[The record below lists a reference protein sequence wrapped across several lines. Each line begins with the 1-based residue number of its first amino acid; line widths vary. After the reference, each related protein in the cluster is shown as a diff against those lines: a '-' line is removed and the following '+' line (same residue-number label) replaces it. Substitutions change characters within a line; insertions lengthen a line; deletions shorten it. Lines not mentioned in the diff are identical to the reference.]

1 MINITMSKSIV
12 MLTGELLIMLV
23 IFALG
28 VIALIGV
35 IKDIINC
42 ISNND
47 CGAIVLLIALVT
59 CLAIATI
66 TALIRILIIT
76 GVVNITLVSRAVGD
90 VLCVV

>member
-23 IFALG
+23 IFVLG

-35 IKDIINC
+35 IKDIISC
-42 ISNND
+42 ISDND
-47 CGAIVLLIALVT
+47 GAIVLLIALVT

-76 GVVNITLVSRAVGD
+76 GVVNITLVSRVVGD
-90 VLCVV
+90 VLCAV

>member
-23 IFALG
+23 IFVLG

-35 IKDIINC
+35 IKDIISC
-42 ISNND
+42 VSDND
-47 CGAIVLLIALVT
+47 SGAIILLIALVT

-76 GVVNITLVSRAVGD
+76 GVVNITLVSRVVGD